1 MKDNLSNENVREC
14 VQVFENKMFGALRI
28 WVDEDQKTFF
38 NLSDVCH
45 ALEIKNAADIKKRLP
60 KRGIDTIDTPT
71 QNQHGTIVMQTMTY
85 IDEANL
91 YRCIFQ
97 SRKAEAEKFQSW
109 VFEEVLPQIRRTG
122 GYIPAHKE
130 EDAETVMARAL
141 LIAHRTIEDK
151 DRLIAEQRPLAEL
164 GEAVSGSKDS
174 ILIRDLAKLLT
185 QNGVPMGQNRLF
197 AWLRQHG
204 YLFQHETRPIQLWV
218 ERGIFDLSVNVI
230 ATHHGT
236 QERITTRVTGKGQRY
251 FLERM
256 LREINGRDK
265 EVTRTVQV
273 QRD

>member
-1 MKDNLSNENVREC
+1 ME
-14 VQVFENKMFGALRI
+14 VQIFKNPVLGQVKMLQRADGEILFVA
-28 WVDEDQKTFF
+28 
-38 NLSDVCH
+38 SDVAKGLGFRDANSMTRSLDLDEKGTQIVCTPGGEQMMVVITESGFYH
-45 ALEIKNAADIKKRLP
+45 AAMK
-60 KRGIDTIDTPT
+60 
-71 QNQHGTIVMQTMTY
+71 
-85 IDEANL
+85 
-91 YRCIFQ
+91 
-97 SRKAEAEKFQSW
+97 SRVEKAKAFRKW
-109 VFEEVLPQIRRTG
+109 VTSEVLPEIRRTG
-122 GYIPAHKE
+122 GYIPTRP
-130 EDAETVMARAL
+130 EDDETTVMARAL
-141 LIAHRTIEDK
+141 LIARNKIELQNK
-151 DRLIAEQRPLAEL
+151 QLAEQRPLAEL

-256 LREINGRDK
+256 LREMNGRDEK
-265 EVTRTVQV
+265 
-273 QRD
+273 

>member
-45 ALEIKNAADIKKRLP
+45 ALEINNPRQVKARLT
-60 KRGIDTIDTPT
+60 KRGVITADTPT
-71 QNQHGTIVMQTMTY
+71 QNQHGAVVTQQMTY

-122 GYIPAHKE
+122 GYIPTRKE
-130 EDAETVMARAL
+130 DDAKTVMARAL
-141 LIAHRTIEDK
+141 LIAQNTIEQQT
-151 DRLIAEQRPLAEL
+151 RQLAEQRPLAEL

-204 YLFQHETRPIQLWV
+204 YLFQHETRPIQQWV

-251 FLERM
+251 FIEKFKGLSPT
-256 LREINGRDK
+256 LPFREGG
-265 EVTRTVQV
+265 E
-273 QRD
+273 

>member
-1 MKDNLSNENVREC
+1 M
-14 VQVFENKMFGALRI
+14 ENKIQIFKNEQFGQIRTVKNEAGEPLFCFLDICKCLGYVNTRAALRRHI
-28 WVDEDQKTFF
+28 EQDDVTKRDVIDGMGRMQPTTFINESGLYSLILSSKLPQAREFKHWVT
-38 NLSDVCH
+38 S
-45 ALEIKNAADIKKRLP
+45 
-60 KRGIDTIDTPT
+60 
-71 QNQHGTIVMQTMTY
+71 
-85 IDEANL
+85 
-91 YRCIFQ
+91 
-97 SRKAEAEKFQSW
+97 
-109 VFEEVLPQIRRTG
+109 EVLPQIRRTG

-130 EDAETVMARAL
+130 DAQTVMARAL
-141 LIAHRTIEDK
+141 LIAQRTIEDK
-151 DRLIAEQRPLAEL
+151 NRLLAEQRPLAEL

-256 LREINGRDK
+256 LREINGSDK